1 LARNQTSRLRA
12 SPTVMRMTPTL
23 TNSGIPLMDDVPW
36 GSHLC
41 VFYQMHED
49 LFEAAAAYFEAGL
62 QGNEFCI
69 WLLPKDVSRD
79 DARSA
84 LTGALEDA
92 PEHILEGRMQVLTS
106 ADVGPFD
113 LDQRKKFW
121 LEKFDQALASGYEGL
136 RAAGDAS
143 VVDGDRTLLRR
154 YEDDLRDLIGNKPA
168 LGLCTYSLETAR
180 AIDVF
185 DIVHQHN
192 LTVARRNGRW
202 QFMETPELERAN
214 AQIQSLDDA
223 LAVLSLAFPG
233 KEQLTERE
241 RMVLAFLVK
250 GASSKE
256 AARDLGISPRTI
268 DFHRANIIEKLG
280 ARNTADVIRRV
291 LSGG

>member
-1 LARNQTSRLRA
+1 
-12 SPTVMRMTPTL
+12 
-23 TNSGIPLMDDVPW
+23 
-36 GSHLC
+36 
-41 VFYQMHED
+41 
-49 LFEAAAAYFEAGL
+49 
-62 QGNEFCI
+62 
-69 WLLPKDVSRD
+69 
-79 DARSA
+79 
-84 LTGALEDA
+84 
-92 PEHILEGRMQVLTS
+92 VLTS
-106 ADVGPFD
+106 TDVGPFE
-113 LDQRKKFW
+113 LGQRKKMW
-121 LEKFDQALASGYEGL
+121 AAKFDQALASGYGGF

-143 VVDGDRTLLRR
+143 VVSGDRALLLQ
-154 YEDDLRDLIGNKPA
+154 YEHDLRALLENKPA
-168 LGLCTYSLETAR
+168 LALCTYSLESAR

-185 DIVHQHN
+185 DVVHEHN
-192 LTVARRNGRW
+192 LTVARRGGRW

-223 LAVLSLAFPG
+223 LAVLSRAFPA

-256 AARDLGISPRTI
+256 AARDLGISPRTV

>member
-1 LARNQTSRLRA
+1 MA
-12 SPTVMRMTPTL
+12 
-23 TNSGIPLMDDVPW
+23 
-36 GSHLC
+36 
-41 VFYQMHED
+41 
-49 LFEAAAAYFEAGL
+49 
-62 QGNEFCI
+62 
-69 WLLPKDVSRD
+69 
-79 DARSA
+79 
-84 LTGALEDA
+84 
-92 PEHILEGRMQVLTS
+92 
-106 ADVGPFD
+106 
-113 LDQRKKFW
+113 
-121 LEKFDQALASGYEGL
+121 KFDQALASGYEGL

-154 YEDDLRDLIGNKPA
+154 YENDLRDLIGNKPA

-192 LTVARRNGRW
+192 LTVARRDGRW

-223 LAVLSLAFPG
+223 LAVLSCAFPG

>member
-12 SPTVMRMTPTL
+12 SPAVVRMTPTL

-41 VFYQMHED
+41 VFYQTHED
-49 LFEAAAAYFEAGL
+49 LIEAAATYFEAGL
-62 QGNEFCI
+62 QDNQFCI
-69 WLLPKDVSRD
+69 WLLPKGVSRD
-79 DARSA
+79 EARSA
-84 LTGALEDA
+84 LTGAVEDA
-92 PEHILEGRMQVLTS
+92 SEHIQEGRMQVLTS

-121 LEKFDQALASGYEGL
+121 MAKFDQALASGYEGL

-154 YEDDLRDLIGNKPA
+154 YEHDLRDLIGNKPA
-168 LGLCTYSLETAR
+168 LGLCTYSLEVAR